1 MVVPYERGA
10 DIDLTGWQETS
21 YYSSYITVGLKRQII
36 QAAKL
41 IVIIQMV
48 ESGVFRNGKTSP
60 TWSYRNH
67 IRSRCTL

>member
-1 MVVPYERGA
+1 MATLSEE
-10 DIDLTGWQETS
+10 LTLTQLDDKGFHT
-21 YYSSYITVGLKRQII
+21 YSSSIMVDLKRQII

-48 ESGVFRNGKTSP
+48 ESGVFRNGKTSS

-67 IRSRCTL
+67 IRSRST